1 MGIRRVRWPF
11 RGGIRSGSVLNL
23 ASRAWCACVSSPLF
37 LAGGCLPPLLVEET
51 EQSSWNGRSS
61 SVSRFHGGRWS
72 VPSRRLLKQKRD
84 EIAARYASG
93 RTKFDAT
100 VTVHLQASF
109 LFLLMVNPAFFLRP
123 SERRGSDIPVAEQG
137 IVWSPQ
143 QILQVLLNF
152 CQELHNWYYMFCCIP
167 HDFVL
172 FL

>member
-143 QILQVLLNF
+143 
-152 CQELHNWYYMFCCIP
+152 
-167 HDFVL
+167 
-172 FL
+172 

>member
-1 MGIRRVRWPF
+1 MPAFPLPF
-11 RGGIRSGSVLNL
+11 F
-23 ASRAWCACVSSPLF
+23 SP
-37 LAGGCLPPLLVEET
+37 AVVCLL
-51 EQSSWNGRSS
+51 SSWMIQQSRWNGGGS

-72 VPSRRLLKQKRD
+72 VPSRRLLNPG
-84 EIAARYASG
+84 IAARYASG

-109 LFLLMVNPAFFLRP
+109 LFLLTVNPAFFLRP
-123 SERRGSDIPVAEQG
+123 SERFLSERFSLQNLRGSDIPVAEQG
-137 IVWSPQ
+137 IVWFPQ
-143 QILQVLLNF
+143 HILQVLLNF